1 MGLSADDI
9 CAGAKLLGI
18 LDTYYD
24 LHHADLGTDNENHAQ
39 KRALVAI
46 NKHYQGQFCPEWL
59 GHFNQ
64 TLARV
69 LAAHS

>member
-1 MGLSADDI
+1 MGLTDGDI

-24 LHHADLGTDNENHAQ
+24 LHHAELGTEHEIHAQ

-46 NKHYQGQFCPEWL
+46 NKHYSGMFCSVWL
-59 GHFNQ
+59 GHFNH